1 MAQWLKAMVTLPE
14 DIGPIPSKPMV
25 AYTHL

>member
-1 MAQWLKAMVTLPE
+1 MAQWLEAMVALPE
-14 DIGPIPSKPMV
+14 DIGPISSKHMV